1 MCCSVYLSTY
11 INNIYLQTV
20 LHKIRY
26 QHSRIRPYFSG
37 CGRSVMDTMEEIRQG
52 KLEPNALPPIQVL
65 IGPTD
70 DLGPWYFSLN
80 NRRLW
85 IFKQCYNEGLLD
97 NERYNNTIAVRVRLP
112 KSEAERERYCIQNCA
127 LEAKFIRESDPN
139 IKKKKKATIK
149 AKKKEGK
156 SEMDTNSRDIDD
168 TQLTNVFSKMST
180 SINDEEDDNSSDE
193 SSSDDNAVVHSNPFA
208 LGESSSDDD
217 D

>member
-1 MCCSVYLSTY
+1 MSTTC
-11 INNIYLQTV
+11 QTV
-20 LHKIRY
+20 HKIRY

-65 IGPTD
+65 VGPTD
-70 DLGPWYFSLN
+70 DDDQGPWYFSLN

-85 IFKQCYNEGLLD
+85 IFKQCYKEGLLD

-112 KSEAERERYCIQNCA
+112 KSDAERERYCIQNCA

-139 IKKKKKATIK
+139 KKKKVMVK
-149 AKKKEGK
+149 AKKKDK
-156 SEMDTNSRDIDD
+156 SDNNSRDRED
-168 TQLTNVFSKMST
+168 TKQLANDFSQMST
-180 SINDEEDDNSSDE
+180 STIDEEEDDGSSDE
-193 SSSDDNAVVHSNPFA
+193 SSDDDGQFVASNPFA

>member
-1 MCCSVYLSTY
+1 
-11 INNIYLQTV
+11 
-20 LHKIRY
+20 
-26 QHSRIRPYFSG
+26 
-37 CGRSVMDTMEEIRQG
+37 MEEIRQG

-70 DLGPWYFSLN
+70 DDGPWYFSLN

-85 IFKQCYNEGLLD
+85 IFKQCYKEGFLD
-97 NERYNNTIAVRVRLP
+97 NKRYNNTIAVRVRLP

-139 IKKKKKATIK
+139 KKKNTK
-149 AKKKEGK
+149 AKAEKKDGK
-156 SEMDTNSRDIDD
+156 SEMDTNSKDREDT
-168 TQLTNVFSKMST
+168 TQLTNDFSKMST
-180 SINDEEDDNSSDE
+180 AINDEEDDDSSNE